1 MYLDTK
7 LSQNCG
13 WFGCTLKHLHLGL
26 IPIVQLINFPNFKFS
41 KVPMKGR
48 AAETISVSAST
59 LEPTPHLPLEVLAS
73 PAITWVYLDA
83 AGGCCHH
90 TFQMQTFR
98 LSYILQYYIAD
109 TSWQEADNIHSSIE
123 EDHFCVGRW
132 GSGGHGGFMVGSGG
146 RVTQT
151 FHQTLRT
158 QGCHIEM
165 LVIFRTNFKRGGR
178 RLGGVGCWP
187 IV

>member
-1 MYLDTK
+1 
-7 LSQNCG
+7 
-13 WFGCTLKHLHLGL
+13 
-26 IPIVQLINFPNFKFS
+26 
-41 KVPMKGR
+41 MKGR

-59 LEPTPHLPLEVLAS
+59 FK
-73 PAITWVYLDA
+73 PAPWSQ
-83 AGGCCHH
+83 HH
-90 TFQMQTFR
+90 TSPWRCWHPQ
-98 LSYILQYYIAD
+98 LSPEYILMRLGGAAIIHFKCKLFAFHTYYIAD

>member
-1 MYLDTK
+1 
-7 LSQNCG
+7 
-13 WFGCTLKHLHLGL
+13 
-26 IPIVQLINFPNFKFS
+26 
-41 KVPMKGR
+41 
-48 AAETISVSAST
+48 
-59 LEPTPHLPLEVLAS
+59 
-73 PAITWVYLDA
+73 
-83 AGGCCHH
+83 
-90 TFQMQTFR
+90 MQTFR